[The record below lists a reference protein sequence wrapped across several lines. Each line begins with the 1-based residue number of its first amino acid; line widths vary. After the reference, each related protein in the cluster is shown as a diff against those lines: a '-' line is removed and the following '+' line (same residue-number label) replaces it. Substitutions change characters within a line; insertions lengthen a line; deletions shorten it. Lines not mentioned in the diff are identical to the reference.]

1 MKRFF
6 KPETSPVFLFIIGAM
21 KCGTSSLAGALNDH
35 PDIALG
41 AYKEPN
47 FFAERGRKITDL
59 EEFLKGWKRGA
70 RYRLDASTCYS
81 KFPTF
86 GDCARTIRQQ
96 VPGAK
101 YIYLMR
107 DPIDRIESQVAHQIA
122 KDPAR
127 YEDFVRR
134 GEDIRFYRH
143 ALIVSS
149 YASQLDLYQPEITD
163 GRMFLQKFEDMLAD
177 EKAFLSALWA
187 FLDIEAPK
195 KPLGILHRN
204 KRVTDAPHVDKVKL
218 SKTARAMLRSALA
231 DDMAQLH
238 EKYGIDVSSWGF

>member
-6 KPETSPVFLFIIGAM
+6 KPETSTAFLFVIGAM
-21 KCGTSSLAGALNDH
+21 KCGTSSLAGALNSH

-47 FFAERGRKITDL
+47 FFAEKGRKITDP
-59 EEFLKGWKRGA
+59 EEFLKGWKRGI

-96 VPGAK
+96 APGAK

-107 DPIDRIESQVAHQIA
+107 DPIARIESQVAHQIA
-122 KDPAR
+122 KNPTR
-127 YEDFVRR
+127 YDDFVRR
-134 GEDIRFYRH
+134 GEDIGFYRH

-149 YASQLDLYQPEITD
+149 YASQLDLYRPEVTE
-163 GRMFLQKFEDMLAD
+163 GRMFLQKFEDMLVD
-177 EKAFLSALWA
+177 EQAFLTALWA

-195 KPLGILHRN
+195 KPFAIRHRN
-204 KRVTDAPHVDKVKL
+204 KRETDAPHVNKVKL
-218 SKTARAMLRSALA
+218 SETARAMLRAALA
-231 DDMAQLH
+231 DDMARLQSR
-238 EKYGIDVSSWGF
+238 YGIDVSSWGF